1 MVSRWAHI
9 PEIGGSNPLS
19 ATKHNQKRLDRRFNL
34 GYGNHAYTDTAKPG
48 VNRPF
53 LCKNTLECSVS
64 ARTEW
69 LYPAVSTLRGF
80 LMGDRK
86 MDAKTEEITKASQM
100 ISMVLE
106 DLAQFMG
113 YANPVESII
122 ASEII
127 ESISTASA
135 KLDRL
140 FAAISVEK

>member
-1 MVSRWAHI
+1 
-9 PEIGGSNPLS
+9 
-19 ATKHNQKRLDRRFNL
+19 
-34 GYGNHAYTDTAKPG
+34 
-48 VNRPF
+48 
-53 LCKNTLECSVS
+53 
-64 ARTEW
+64 
-69 LYPAVSTLRGF
+69 
-80 LMGDRK
+80 